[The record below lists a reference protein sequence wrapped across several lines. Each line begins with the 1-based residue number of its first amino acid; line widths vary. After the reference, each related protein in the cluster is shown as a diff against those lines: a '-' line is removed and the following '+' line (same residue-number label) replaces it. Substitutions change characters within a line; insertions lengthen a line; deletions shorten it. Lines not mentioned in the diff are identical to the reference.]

1 MANHAGLYLDDPYA
15 RSFEAR
21 VLDVDGH
28 RVALDRTVFCPGE
41 LGQMPDRGWLRWGGD
56 RANVS
61 AVRPDDGLFW
71 HHLDGDL
78 PPLGAAITGEL
89 DWTYRHRMMRTHT
102 AYHLVSA
109 LAFYLCGAHT
119 IHSHVLSGGFRF
131 TIKSDCASR
140 TLVRDLER
148 RANEIIAADVP
159 VYTYLLSREEAA
171 TTPLLNALKISL
183 LPSHVNA
190 IRVVEIE
197 GVTLDIDTGTH
208 VRSTREI
215 GGLQVQRA
223 VAHDGNYVDFELKL
237 LGKHVGK
244 PAQSNAIYTSP
255 FDAPGLPV

>member
-1 MANHAGLYLDDPYA
+1 MATHAGLYLDDPYA

-21 VLDVDGH
+21 VLDVDGD

-61 AVRPDDGLFW
+61 AVRPDGGVFW
-71 HHLDGDL
+71 HQLDGTL

-119 IHSHVLSGGFRF
+119 LRSHVLSGGFRF
-131 TIKSDCASR
+131 TVKSDCVSR
-140 TLVRDLER
+140 ALVRDLER
-148 RANEIIAADVP
+148 RANEIISGDVP

-171 TTPLLNALKISL
+171 ETPLLNTLKISL
-183 LPSHVNA
+183 LPSHIHT

-197 GVTLDIDTGTH
+197 GVTLDIDAGTH

-223 VAHDGNYVDFELKL
+223 VAHDGHYVDFELKL
-237 LGKHVGK
+237 LAKQ
-244 PAQSNAIYTSP
+244 PAKAAQI
-255 FDAPGLPV
+255 PVIHEISAGVHPA